1 MMMLSV
7 GYVESVE
14 ILYRLRH
21 EKFDV
26 ESLNFASYGTLT
38 DR

>member
-1 MMMLSV
+1 MMLSV

-26 ESLNFASYGTLT
+26 ESFASYGMLT